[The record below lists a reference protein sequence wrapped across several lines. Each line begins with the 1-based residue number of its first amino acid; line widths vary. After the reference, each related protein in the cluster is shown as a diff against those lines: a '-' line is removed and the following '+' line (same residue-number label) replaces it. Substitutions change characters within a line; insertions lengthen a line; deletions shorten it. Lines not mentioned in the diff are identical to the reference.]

1 MNQKILWV
9 ILVIIIA
16 VVMILLGYYFLRE
29 DNNSSTPTT
38 NNSTT
43 NEENNSNDNTMGNGD
58 VLVVYFSA
66 SGNTEGVANII
77 AEELDGDLFEIEP
90 LDPYTADD
98 LDWTDD
104 NARVTLEHED
114 ESLRDVELVTTTP
127 SNWDNYD
134 TVFIGYPIWWGVAAW
149 PVSSF
154 VSENNFDGK
163 TVIPFCTSAS
173 SSLGESGELLEDA
186 AGSGTWQE
194 GYRFSSSPREDDIS
208 GWLDSLNI

>member
-1 MNQKILWV
+1 MNKKILWV

-43 NEENNSNDNTMGNGD
+43 NEENNSNDNAMGNGD
-58 VLVVYFSA
+58 VLVAYFSA

-77 AEELDGDLFEIEP
+77 AEELNGDLFEIEP

-104 NARVTLEHED
+104 NSRVTLEHED

-134 TVFIGYPIWWGVAAW
+134 TVFIGYPIWWGIAAW

-154 VSENNFDGK
+154 VSDNNFDGK

-186 AGSGTWQE
+186 TGSGTWQE
-194 GYRFSSSPREDDIS
+194 GYRFSSSPSEDDIS

>member
-1 MNQKILWV
+1 MNKKILWV

-134 TVFIGYPIWWGVAAW
+134 TVFIGYPIWWGIAAW

-154 VSENNFDGK
+154 VSENNFDEK

-186 AGSGTWQE
+186 VGSGTWQE
-194 GYRFSSSPREDDIS
+194 GYRFSSSPSEDDIS